1 MTIFGLDSAGKTA
14 GIAILRDSRLIYECY
29 LATGHTHSETL
40 LCLCKNA
47 FDAAGLS
54 PAEIDVFAAAAVK
67 GLAFPHDTPCAAVS
81 TLEALAYSAA
91 VEGTLLCALDAR
103 RGEVYWAG
111 FFAADGAVERLC
123 PDESAPAASLRGFVE
138 SAREPVWLLG
148 DGAQLVD
155 EALNGTGKTRLYPE
169 AYRLGRAGGVCRA
182 ALAAGETVPAAQLIP
197 DYHRLSQAERERAAR
212 LQAAP

>member
-1 MTIFGLDSAGKTA
+1 MNIFYKICVILIIIGGINWGLIGLFS
-14 GIAILRDSRLIYECY
+14 
-29 LATGHTHSETL
+29 
-40 LCLCKNA
+40 
-47 FDAAGLS
+47 FDAVA
-54 PAEIDVFAAAAVK
+54 
-67 GLAFPHDTPCAAVS
+67 
-81 TLEALAYSAA
+81 
-91 VEGTLLCALDAR
+91 
-103 RGEVYWAG
+103 
-111 FFAADGAVERLC
+111 
-123 PDESAPAASLRGFVE
+123 
-138 SAREPVWLLG
+138 WLLG